1 MTERW
6 NLRARE
12 LLADVGRA
20 ALVVGLLWMGV
31 DTASAQTPAAAPAPS
46 AAAMTHAAAL
56 YTEHCAAC
64 HGVQR
69 TGGMGPALLPE
80 SLSRLRPAESLQ
92 VIAQGRVATQM
103 PRERRCTALGGMS
116 ITPTALA
123 IEPRRAGK
131 RAACGASACGCK

>member
-103 PRERRCTALGGMS
+103 PGFSDKLGNDD
-116 ITPTALA
+116 IAALA
-123 IEPRRAGK
+123 AYVRTPVLPAPTWITA
-131 RAACGASACGCK
+131 